1 MITDKHGGVGKLFDW
16 SKKLY
21 WSHVQYRI
29 RGKSYK
35 MSLTALPVKN
45 TAVKKADREVQWAP
59 PPLPWQIGLT
69 FCLYYHGKIMNS

>member
-1 MITDKHGGVGKLFDW
+1 MITGKHGGVGKLFDW

-45 TAVKKADREVQWAP
+45 TAVKKIDREVQWAP
-59 PPLPWQIGLT
+59 PPLP
-69 FCLYYHGKIMNS
+69 HDR